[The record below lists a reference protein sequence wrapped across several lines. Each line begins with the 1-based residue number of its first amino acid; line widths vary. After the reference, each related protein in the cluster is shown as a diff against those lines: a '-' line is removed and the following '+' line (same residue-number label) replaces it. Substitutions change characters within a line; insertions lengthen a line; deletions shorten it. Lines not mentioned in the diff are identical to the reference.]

1 MNKNIG
7 YNLDATLYTLEDEKI
22 MSFKCKKNGRRY
34 ENGSFVGS
42 GFASQGQT
50 LEIATKDKLPTNIK
64 ATQVRCEF
72 EGNMYIV
79 MGIFTQ
85 DVSPIKNKY
94 RKVKDTILALQ

>member
-22 MSFKCKKNGRRY
+22 ISFKCKRNGRRC

-64 ATQVRCEF
+64 TTQVRCEF